1 MSVNNNPKIESRV
14 AALEDRYTDVGLNTQ
29 TFPISD
35 ATDSDR
41 SDIAA
46 SSKAVKKAYDDGTRY
61 ATTQE
66 QGQVVLSHNV
76 NGAEDNKALTPF
88 GAKKYGGALAR
99 EIDEKLE
106 QIVSSIDDKLAKLEQ
121 SLTQKV
127 EAMIQSRLPLFDNQ
141 ISNHVDRV
149 PVISPGG
156 ASKWLYF
163 AQVPVVRDVGI
174 PSEPGTVTTTEC
186 SMGFCGPGEAI
197 RVVSDG
203 ALANHT
209 GTITYWRVFV

>member
-35 ATDSDR
+35 ATDSSR

-66 QGQVVLSHNV
+66 QGQVVLSHDV
-76 NGAEDNKALTPF
+76 NRAENNKALTPF

-121 SLTQKV
+121 SLTQNV

-141 ISNHVDRV
+141 ISNPITDR
-149 PVISPGG
+149 PVVSPQG
-156 ASKWLYF
+156 ARRWLYF
-163 AQVPVVRDVGI
+163 TEVTVMTDTD
-174 PSEPGTVTTTEC
+174 PSPGEQAIMTTTEYQL
-186 SMGFCGPGEAI
+186 GFCGPGETI
-197 RVVSDG
+197 FVPNG
-203 ALANHT
+203 NH
-209 GTITYWRVFV
+209 GRRGNITYWRVFA